1 MVMSGLVLSMIFA
14 IFIAIIAHNF
24 SNIKNKILE
33 KFNPKDQS

>member
-1 MVMSGLVLSMIFA
+1 MVISGLVLSMIFA

-24 SNIKNKILE
+24 FDLKNKILD